1 MIIWNIYFPGT
12 LSWTWTIFM
21 IIWNI
26 YFPGTFS
33 WTWTIYMIIWN
44 TPSPKWRHH
53 PSLLKVIQISI
64 IFQIKYFWFTVP
76 FTLIKFD
83 KLKELYRKNE
93 TWYRLKPENLRCW
106 SRPIRH
112 LSDVPVDLGI
122 LKYNC
127 VKFMRKF
134 INMQFCIKVL
144 VLNRSYSTNTQSI
157 WKWRYPTEAW
167 ESHVWSYFIFFCL
180 FCIFNRYNW

>member
-64 IFQIKYFWFTVP
+64 IFQVKYFWFTVP

-93 TWYRLKPENLRCW
+93 TGYRLKPENLRSW
-106 SRPIRH
+106 IISVI
-112 LSDVPVDLGI
+112 
-122 LKYNC
+122 
-127 VKFMRKF
+127 
-134 INMQFCIKVL
+134 FCIKFV
-144 VLNRSYSTNTQSI
+144 VLNRWYSTKYATNLKTTIYQRSL
-157 WKWRYPTEAW
+157 RN
-167 ESHVWSYFIFFCL
+167 SSL
-180 FCIFNRYNW
+180 LLL